1 MNFDVFYLFNK
12 VIYSSESQWTLSI
25 HMDESQSI
33 VLSEKQFPEDSYYMI
48 PHLEAQNQT
57 K

>member
-1 MNFDVFYLFNK
+1 MNFDVFYLFNE
-12 VIYSSESQWTLSI
+12 VIYSSKSQWTLTK

-33 VLSEKQFPEDSYYMI
+33 VLSEKQYPEDSDYMI
-48 PHLEAQNQT
+48 PPLEAQNQT